1 MNEDFSKIAAQGLYA
16 FVANIYKEA
25 YNQGARDVLKALA
38 KNDEVQKAY
47 KNMQCD
53 CFRDLAGFQ
62 YESCYCPKEL
72 CIGAENC
79 AECIDET
86 DFYDGL
92 VEMGLER

>member
-1 MNEDFSKIAAQGLYA
+1 MKEDFSKIAAQGLYD
-16 FVANIYKEA
+16 FVASIYKKA

-62 YESCYCPKEL
+62 YGSCYCPKKC

-79 AECIDET
+79 TECIDET

-92 VEMGLER
+92 VEMGLE

>member
-62 YESCYCPKEL
+62 YGSCYCPKEL